1 LKKQYRLSDSDT
13 FRRVRREGE
22 SQTNRFAVLCAL
34 PNDLDHNRYGFAVS
48 RRIGKAVV
56 RNRVKRL
63 LREAVRLRHDQIRPG
78 WDLIFIARGPIRD
91 ATFQN
96 VDRAVARLLG
106 KADLLTKHDD
116 AQAVADIH

>member
-1 LKKQYRLSDSDT
+1 LKKKYRLSDSDT
-13 FRRVRREGE
+13 FRRVRREGK
-22 SQTNRFAVLCAL
+22 SQTNRLAVLCTL

-48 RRIGKAVV
+48 RRIGMAVV

-63 LREAVRLRHDQIRPG
+63 LREAVRLRHDRIRPG